1 MSTHLLVI
9 GLDAVEA
16 PLLEQLC
23 DEGLLPALADLR
35 RRAATA
41 QLRPGCMDTLPGA
54 IWTDL
59 TTGVSAGVHGDYFPE
74 RLHTG
79 EAVVRAMDPTALA
92 SLHYWA
98 QAAEAG
104 RRVAV
109 IDQPLVPVLPSVA
122 AATQIAEWHVHD
134 QLWGRGSNPPEL
146 LDELQR
152 RHGHRPLDRCDHV
165 GGATG
170 ADSESW
176 LDGLLQE
183 LEVKTD
189 MALDLLGRDTW
200 DLFAIA
206 YSDGHCAGHQLW
218 HHQDL
223 TSPHHCAAS
232 PRLEG
237 AIKEVYV
244 ALDRAVGRLVEA
256 TGETGTT
263 VLFTS
268 HGMAPYVA
276 GPQLL
281 PVVLARLGLGDPR
294 RLPAWLRPLLPIR
307 TAQRVLRRARVAR
320 RAFARSG
327 LGERGFLRPGTAA
340 MAVQNNRIGAI
351 RLNVVG
357 REPAGEVQPEHVD
370 DVLAAITA
378 ELEALEQP
386 GSGSRIVD
394 RVVRVDD
401 LYGPDHHPDL
411 PDLLVVFRRD
421 LGELVEAV
429 GPRVGRLQ
437 VPYRRPDYLRTGD
450 HTDASRVWI
459 ATPERTEPL
468 DLGRADALDLAPT
481 LLALLGLPP
490 GSSMQGAVLPSIL
503 EPVEGIAP

>member
-1 MSTHLLVI
+1 MSARLLVI

-23 DEGLLPALADLR
+23 DEGRLPALAALR
-35 RRAATA
+35 RRATTA
-41 QLRPGCMDTLPGA
+41 ALRPGCMDTLPGA

-59 TTGVSAGVHGDYFPE
+59 TTGVSPGVHGDFFPE

-79 EAVVRAMDPTALA
+79 EAVVRAMDPTALGP
-92 SLHYWA
+92 LHYWA
-98 QAAEAG
+98 QAAAAG

-152 RHGHRPLDRCDHV
+152 RHGHRPLDRCDHI
-165 GGATG
+165 GGADG
-170 ADSESW
+170 ADREEW
-176 LDGLLQE
+176 VEGLLAE
-183 LEVKTD
+183 LDVKTD
-189 MALDLLGRDTW
+189 MALDLLGRDQW

-218 HHQDL
+218 HHHDP
-223 TSPHHCAAS
+223 TSPHHREAS
-232 PRLEG
+232 PRLQQ
-237 AIKEVYV
+237 ALRDVYV
-244 ALDRAVGRLVEA
+244 ALDGAVGRLVEA
-256 TGETGTT
+256 AGDTATT
-263 VLFTS
+263 VVFTS
-268 HGMAPYVA
+268 HGMGPYVA

-281 PVVLARLGLGDPR
+281 PVVLERLGLGDAR

-307 TAQRVLRRARVAR
+307 TAQGLLRRTRLAR
-320 RAFARSG
+320 RLFARSG
-327 LGERGFLRPGTAA
+327 LGERGFLRPGTVA

-357 REPAGEVQPEHVD
+357 REPAGEVQPADVD
-370 DVLAAITA
+370 EVLRSITS
-378 ELEALEQP
+378 ELEALVLP
-386 GSGSRIVD
+386 GSGARIVD
-394 RVVRVDD
+394 RVDRVVD

-421 LGELVEAV
+421 LGELTEAV
-429 GPRVGRLQ
+429 GPRVGHLQ

-450 HTDASRVWI
+450 HTDASRVWV
-459 ATPERTEPL
+459 ATPDRTEPL
-468 DLGRADALDLAPT
+468 DLGPADTLDLAPT

-490 GSSMQGAVLPSIL
+490 GPSMQGRVLSSVAGPAEST
-503 EPVEGIAP
+503 AP